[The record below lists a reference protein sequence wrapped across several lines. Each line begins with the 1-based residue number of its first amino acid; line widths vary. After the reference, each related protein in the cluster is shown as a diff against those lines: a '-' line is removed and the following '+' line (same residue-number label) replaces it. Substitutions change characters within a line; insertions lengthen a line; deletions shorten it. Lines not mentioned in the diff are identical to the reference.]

1 MKFISCNDVCSKR
14 RCLNA
19 VNFVNHQP
27 KEGCACGTISG
38 SHPQPG
44 PRRTC
49 EAAASASLRAP
60 ELSLPRAQGH
70 QAERSRETPPYAQAE
85 EPPGPA
91 AAPQPRPR
99 LSGRHSR
106 RSRLLLRLLRGAG
119 PGRRA
124 PPLPRAGSAAGG
136 PGSGP
141 LCAAAGCECGPGRE
155 AAGSAWPLPL
165 GERDRRPPIAAPC
178 RLRRPAR
185 ASAVPEGEASGRRRC
200 EPFLILF
207 SSGVCRVAAGWP
219 G

>member
-1 MKFISCNDVCSKR
+1 MP
-14 RCLNA
+14 A
-19 VNFVNHQP
+19 VPSLDPTLSQAHAAHAKLQP
-27 KEGCACGTISG
+27 LPLS
-38 SHPQPG
+38 
-44 PRRTC
+44 
-49 EAAASASLRAP
+49 RAP

-165 GERDRRPPIAAPC
+165 GERDRRPPIRPSLHPAGSGARLGPPRCPRGKRAGGGAA
-178 RLRRPAR
+178 
-185 ASAVPEGEASGRRRC
+185 S
-200 EPFLILF
+200 LF
-207 SSGVCRVAAGWP
+207 SSFSHLVSVVLPQAGP
-219 G
+219 GDRPP